1 MTPFRFSAAHPRGRR
16 RLPVKVVATL
26 VTGMAIAVSIMGCV
40 GDPAATNAVIVGG
53 VVGGTLVG
61 AQSPGQEIEQV
72 YYLGIFDPQDQLPP
86 AVYRIT
92 VHGQASAISGMKFGS
107 GWVPASFIDSLN
119 SNIAFQKESG
129 QLTTTQGEDKQ
140 MATLKTGRRLM
151 MFGPEGF
158 REAPKDFRLVIVMG
172 ASPQAFFQ
180 AIDTSLGL
188 ISQVQKGGV
197 APAIT
202 QQLIQ
207 ERQSLLSQQQRLATL
222 KAAVDVEMAPAPGGS
237 K

>member
-1 MTPFRFSAAHPRGRR
+1 MNLIRASGVAWTHLPQPRRGI
-16 RLPVKVVATL
+16 LL
-26 VTGMAIAVSIMGCV
+26 IAVVLTLSTVGCA
-40 GDPAATNAVIVGG
+40 GDPAATNAAIAGG
-53 VVGGTLVG
+53 VVAGTLVG

-72 YYLGIFDPQDQLPP
+72 YYLGVFDPQDQLP
-86 AVYRIT
+86 AEVYRVT
-92 VHGQASAISGMKFGS
+92 VHGQASAISGMQFGS

-129 QLTTTQGEDKQ
+129 LLTTTQGEEKQ

-188 ISQVQKGGV
+188 ISQVQKGAV
-197 APAIT
+197 DSSIT

-207 ERQSLLSQQQRLATL
+207 ERQNLLSQQQRLATL
-222 KAAVDVEMAPAPGGS
+222 KAAVDVEMAPPQQAGNQQ
-237 K
+237 